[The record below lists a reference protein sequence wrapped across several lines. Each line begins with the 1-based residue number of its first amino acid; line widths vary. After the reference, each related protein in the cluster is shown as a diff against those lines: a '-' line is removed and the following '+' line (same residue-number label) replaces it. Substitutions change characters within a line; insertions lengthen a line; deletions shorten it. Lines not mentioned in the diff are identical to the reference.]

1 MQLHV
6 ESGGMGREAA
16 AVAAPAPAAD
26 DGGREFI
33 MREEEEADGMD
44 VEVMMRGD

>member
-16 AVAAPAPAAD
+16 AVAAPAAD

-33 MREEEEADGMD
+33 MREEADGMY
-44 VEVMMRGD
+44 VEGVMRGD